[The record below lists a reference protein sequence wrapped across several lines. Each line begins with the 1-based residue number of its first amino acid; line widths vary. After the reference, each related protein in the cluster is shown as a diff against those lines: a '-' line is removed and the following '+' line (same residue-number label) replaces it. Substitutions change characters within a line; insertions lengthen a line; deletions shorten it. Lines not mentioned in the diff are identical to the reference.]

1 MDNKKQIEVR
11 LANCKPIPFMIY
23 EDEEEIAIIAQEDVT
38 HIWKVWRERYSK
50 EKSSFEVMAMV
61 AFQYAR
67 LYYTKD
73 AHESNTIELL
83 DNFEKELDSLLLKTE

>member
-1 MDNKKQIEVR
+1 
-11 LANCKPIPFMIY
+11 
-23 EDEEEIAIIAQEDVT
+23 
-38 HIWKVWRERYSK
+38 
-50 EKSSFEVMAMV
+50 MAMV